1 MMSGQDKR
9 MRAPV
14 VIITVVLALL
24 ASGRGGMASDTPSG
38 SAARRDSP
46 AVDPQTLITRSEWKQ
61 RVEEARARSRAFLAK
76 ARAGLIKPPHRT
88 DKERASEASDAAMND
103 QSLRQGDIV
112 STTNGL
118 LVYTGRNDTDPKP
131 DDFMPLSS
139 QKIITPGREAAET
152 PR

>member
-1 MMSGQDKR
+1 
-9 MRAPV
+9 MRAAV

-24 ASGRGGMASDTPSG
+24 ASGRGGMASDTPSV
-38 SAARRDSP
+38 AAQHDSP

-112 STTNGL
+112 STISGL

-139 QKIITPGREAAET
+139 QKTITPGREAAET